1 MGSCCCTH
9 YVIVRMVD
17 FKTRFAN
24 EESQDCMQV
33 TPLFQEPLEIP
44 EEVMPKLKAA
54 IMMCIAVVQ
63 LVNTRSLVQSY
74 LNSGLRQWH
83 SMKHGPPAGPAG
95 TKTGEVI
102 AFKLRVVSTLLVKVR
117 PLSLSWS

>member
-1 MGSCCCTH
+1 
-9 YVIVRMVD
+9 
-17 FKTRFAN
+17 
-24 EESQDCMQV
+24 MQV

-44 EEVMPKLKAA
+44 KEVMPKLKAG

-83 SMKHGPPAGPAG
+83 SMKHGPPAGAAG

-102 AFKLRVVSTLLVKVR
+102 AFKLRVVNTLLVKVR
-117 PLSLSWS
+117 HLSLSWSQAL